1 MNEKEF
7 NLLDEH
13 WIRVIDDQ
21 CRVSEVSLKDA
32 ILNAHNYKA
41 LSGELPTQDVAIM
54 RLMLAVL
61 HTVFSRVDENGEDAP
76 LDEDDEDEA
85 LERWKALWDKG
96 HFSEKAIN
104 EYLNKWKERFWL
116 FHPERPFGQLAG
128 MKEGTRSNALKLN
141 GELSQSGNKFRMF
154 SLYSGSEKESLS
166 YSQAARWLLY
176 LHGYDDVALKPTN
189 KGKEQAGGKM
199 PSAKRGWLGQLGLI
213 YIVGDNLFETLM
225 LNLVMVCDGIIQSEQ
240 NPIWERND
248 VPSKERNHIPIPLNL
263 AELYTV
269 QFRRLLLERKNN
281 RVIGYLDVAGDF
293 LEGDVAFKE
302 PMTLWQKSGK
312 NSSEMIPRKHDH
324 KKQMWREFSSLFY
337 VGDAKTSNSHA
348 GVINWYKTVNNQRK
362 KHIKTAIVSLVY
374 DESKATSLPVINI
387 FSDSLVM
394 HSSLLSEL
402 GASWRNIIE
411 LEISNCNSLANSA
424 ATLAKNLYVASGGS
438 NSKKDKHYA
447 EIPSIAKSQLYFRL
461 DLPFREWLRTIDPEN
476 TNEKK
481 KYEKQKEWQ
490 ETAKRIAYSYAKEL
504 VSQSAETALVG
515 HKADG
520 RIYSAPKAMNI
531 FKSELNKIYPKE

>member
-213 YIVGDNLFETLM
+213 
-225 LNLVMVCDGIIQSEQ
+225 
-240 NPIWERND
+240 
-248 VPSKERNHIPIPLNL
+248 
-263 AELYTV
+263 
-269 QFRRLLLERKNN
+269 LLE
-281 RVIGYLDVAGDF
+281 I
-293 LEGDVAFKE
+293 
-302 PMTLWQKSGK
+302 
-312 NSSEMIPRKHDH
+312 
-324 KKQMWREFSSLFY
+324 
-337 VGDAKTSNSHA
+337 
-348 GVINWYKTVNNQRK
+348 
-362 KHIKTAIVSLVY
+362 
-374 DESKATSLPVINI
+374 TSL
-387 FSDSLVM
+387 
-394 HSSLLSEL
+394 
-402 GASWRNIIE
+402 
-411 LEISNCNSLANSA
+411 
-424 ATLAKNLYVASGGS
+424 
-438 NSKKDKHYA
+438 KH
-447 EIPSIAKSQLYFRL
+447 
-461 DLPFREWLRTIDPEN
+461 
-476 TNEKK
+476 
-481 KYEKQKEWQ
+481 
-490 ETAKRIAYSYAKEL
+490 
-504 VSQSAETALVG
+504 
-515 HKADG
+515 
-520 RIYSAPKAMNI
+520 
-531 FKSELNKIYPKE
+531 